1 MTCSSACSA
10 IDERNNPRRVEDSAS
25 AREQTFFACLGY
37 HCCMAALRI
46 GLKLAPQHTTIAD
59 LRRVWQIADEAGFD
73 TCWTFDH
80 FASIGGAGPTGDVFE
95 GWTHLAAMAEGTK
108 RVRIG
113 CMVTGNTYRHPGV
126 LAKMATTVDHISGGR
141 LEFGLGAA
149 WAEVEHTMLAL
160 EFGTAGDRLDRL
172 EEACQIL
179 LALWTKPSTTFEG
192 RHYRLVD
199 AVSNPKPVQRPHPPL
214 WIGGSGRKRTL
225 RITAQYAN
233 AWNGDGRPEEFAD
246 LCAVLDRH
254 CAEVGRDPKEILRSV
269 QVRPRDDDELLSLAE
284 QYARLG
290 VGEVIIMLLTD
301 QPLVRAEELARLL
314 PRLHSIG

>member
-1 MTCSSACSA
+1 M
-10 IDERNNPRRVEDSAS
+10 AS
-25 AREQTFFACLGY
+25 
-37 HCCMAALRI
+37 LRI
-46 GLKLAPQHTTIAD
+46 GLKLSPQRTTIAD

-80 FASIGGAGPTGDVFE
+80 FASIGGPDPTADVFE

-149 WAEVEHTMLAL
+149 WAEIEHTMLGL

-172 EEACQIL
+172 DEACQIIL
-179 LALWTKPSTTFEG
+179 SLWTKPSTTFEG
-192 RHYRLVD
+192 GHYRLID
-199 AVSNPKPVQRPHPPL
+199 AVSNPKPVQQPHPPL
-214 WIGGSGRKRTL
+214 WIGGSGRRRTL
-225 RITAQYAN
+225 RITAEYAD
-233 AWNGDGRPEEFAD
+233 AWNGGGSPEEMAD
-246 LCAVLDRH
+246 LSQVLDRH
-254 CAEVGRDPKEILRSV
+254 CADVGRDPAEILRTV
-269 QVRPRDDDELLSLAE
+269 QLWPRADEELLSLTE

-290 VGEVIIMLLTD
+290 VGEVIIILPAD
-301 QPLVRAEELARLL
+301 RPLARADEMTRLL
-314 PRLHSIG
+314 PRLRNIG